1 MTFSAVLADL
11 VAEGSDSAGF
21 VAAAVEELKRAAAGR
36 KADDKRRSN
45 IMVGNDWGGKVGR
58 CEEMMWDEDDAVAL
72 LKIAGKVLYWRMRRR
87 SGSTLQRKQFVDND
101 YIYQHPSFLPP
112 PSSKYVTGTSF
123 TNVMESASEHPP
135 HKTIEKM

>member
-45 IMVGNDWGGKVGR
+45 MMVGNDWGGKVGR

-72 LKIAGKVLYWRMRRR
+72 LKIAGKVEE
-87 SGSTLQRKQFVDND
+87 QQ
-101 YIYQHPSFLPP
+101 QHIAAEAVRGQPPPTSLFSPPLPP
-112 PSSKYVTGTSF
+112 SKYVTGTSF
-123 TNVMESASEHPP
+123 TNVIQSASEHPP
-135 HKTIEKM
+135 HKTIEKV